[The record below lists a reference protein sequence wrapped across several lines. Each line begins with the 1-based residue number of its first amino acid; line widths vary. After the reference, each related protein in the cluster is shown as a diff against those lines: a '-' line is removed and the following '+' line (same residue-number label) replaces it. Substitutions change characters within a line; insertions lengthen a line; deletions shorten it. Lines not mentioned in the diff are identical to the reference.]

1 MNGREKGAYMMRKGL
16 VSFTLIFALLLSLVA
31 VPVSAA
37 DAPKVSYL
45 SLGDSLAAGLTSE
58 KQILEGFS
66 DYTANYLK
74 ENKLLEDY
82 TKKFAVPG
90 DTTADVLED
99 LTTNIELQEAVK
111 KADVISISA
120 GANDILKKAKIDA
133 SAGTV
138 VFDPAIIMPT
148 LTSIGE
154 NYAKILATIKSLNSD
169 AKVYV
174 IGTYYPFPHFTN
186 EIVKAQLMTLAE
198 TLNNTVS
205 KAVIA
210 SGATFVPIFD
220 VMGGKDVEKLK
231 KVLPNPLDIHPN
243 AEGYKLISGVL
254 VEALKKSVV
263 PMPVPNPE
271 PTPPIPKDLE
281 GHWAREYVQALIDRK
296 LLTVDENG
304 HANPG
309 AVIKRAEVAVIL
321 HQSLVHAAA
330 VVPENPGFTD
340 VPETHPA
347 YQAIAT
353 LTSYGVFAKAEKFNP
368 DAPLTRA
375 QLAKVI
381 TLSYE
386 IKVQATPITFTDV
399 RADYWGN
406 PFIQAVAANKLMIG
420 FSNGQFMPG
429 KNTTRAE
436 FATVLYRALAV
447 SQTN

>member
-1 MNGREKGAYMMRKGL
+1 MRMKKGL
-16 VSFTLIFALLLSLVA
+16 VSITLIFALILSLVG

-37 DAPKVSYL
+37 DAPKVIYL
-45 SLGDSLAAGLTSE
+45 SLGDSLAAGVNSD
-58 KQILEGFS
+58 KQIGDGFS
-66 DYTANYLK
+66 DYTKKYLE
-74 ENKLLEDY
+74 ENGLLEDY

-90 DTTADVLED
+90 DTTADVLGD
-99 LTTNIELQEAVK
+99 LTTNVELQEAVK
-111 KADVISISA
+111 KADIISISA
-120 GANDILKKAKIDA
+120 GANDILKQAKVDA

-154 NYAKILATIKSLNSD
+154 NYAKILATIKTLNSD
-169 AKVYV
+169 AKVLV
-174 IGTYYPFPHFTN
+174 LGTYYPFPHFTN
-186 EIVKAQLMTLAE
+186 EVLKTQLMTLAE

-205 KAVIA
+205 KAVTS

-220 VMGGKDVEKLK
+220 VMGGKDTEKLK

-243 AEGYKLISGVL
+243 AEGYKLISGAL
-254 VEALKKSVV
+254 VEAIKNSVV
-263 PMPVPNPE
+263 PMPAPNPE
-271 PTPPIPKDLE
+271 PKPLAPKDLE
-281 GHWAREYVQALIDRK
+281 NHWAKVPLQALIDRK

-304 HANPG
+304 NANPG
-309 AVIKRAEVAVIL
+309 AVIKRSEVAVIL

-381 TLSYE
+381 ALSFN
-386 IKVQATPITFTDV
+386 IKAQGTPIAFPDV
-399 RADYWGN
+399 RADYWGK
-406 PFIQAVAANKLMIG
+406 PYIQALASNKLMIG
-420 FSNGQFMPG
+420 ASNGQFMPG

-436 FATVLYRALAV
+436 FAAVLYRVLPV